1 MSDTLSRLKSIVG
14 GENVIENPDFFSNS
28 VWFKTGENQLA
39 PDFLVK
45 PVNSGQVQ
53 DVVKLAN
60 ELSLPLIPVS
70 SAAPHRT
77 GGVTVDVPGAIVVDL
92 SGMKKIIRINRQ
104 HCIAVVEPG
113 VTWEQLSAELAKEG
127 LRITHPLLPKKGKS
141 VIASLLDREP
151 CISPKFQY
159 NMTEPLRSM
168 EIIFGT
174 GDKVLTGNGGHMLN
188 DDEKWAGGE
197 AAITQS
203 GPHQFDFLKMVS
215 AAQGS
220 MGVVTMASLKL
231 EPIGKEEKA
240 VFVEAKSF
248 DKLTDFLYKTL
259 KFRFGDE
266 VCIFNRKALAS
277 LLADD
282 AEGAELFEA
291 KLAPWTALVNIKWG
305 ALRAKEKIAVQEA
318 DIADIAQANGL
329 VPVKSV
335 AGLPSSAVTEK
346 ILKIDGNSEWRN
358 IAAGAAKEIFY
369 LTTID
374 KVGAQLKKAAEIAD
388 KHGYSFSDCPIYL
401 QPMHQ
406 GVALHCSI
414 ALPITEDQ
422 GDSVELK
429 NLYDDL
435 SRELAG
441 VGAFY
446 SRPYGIWSEIMYE
459 GNAQHTQLTKQM
471 KDIFD
476 PEYIM
481 NPGKLCF

>member
-1 MSDTLSRLKSIVG
+1 MSDTLNRLKGIVG
-14 GENVIENPDFFSNS
+14 GENVTENPDFFSSS
-28 VWFKTGENQLA
+28 VWFKTGENQLT

-45 PVNSGQVQ
+45 AQNSDQVQ
-53 DVVKLAN
+53 EVVKLAN

-70 SAAPHRT
+70 SEAPHRT
-77 GGVTVDVPGAIVVDL
+77 GGVCADVPGAIVLDM

-104 HCIAVVEPG
+104 HTIAVVEPG

-231 EPIGKEEKA
+231 ELIGKEEKA
-240 VFVEAKSF
+240 VFVEADSF
-248 DKLTDFLYKTL
+248 EKLTDFLYQTL

-266 VCIFNRKALAS
+266 VCIFNKKAMAA

-282 AEGAELFEA
+282 AEGAEMYSS
-291 KLAPWTALVNIKWG
+291 KLAPWTALINIKWG

-329 VPVKSV
+329 VPVMSI
-335 AGLPSSAVTEK
+335 AGLPAARVTGK
-346 ILKIDGNSEWRN
+346 ILTFDGDSEWRSK
-358 IAAGAAKEIFY
+358 ATGASKEIFF
-369 LTTID
+369 LSTLD
-374 KVGAQLKKAAEIAD
+374 KISTQLKKAAEVAD
-388 KHGYSFSDCPIYL
+388 KHGYAFADCPIYL

-406 GVALHCSI
+406 GVAVHCSI

-422 GDSVELK
+422 ADSAELK
-429 NLYDDL
+429 VLYDEM

-446 SRPYGIWSEIMYE
+446 SRPYGIWSEIMYD
-459 GNAQHTQLTKQM
+459 GNAQHTDLTKKM

-476 PEYIM
+476 PEYVM